1 MGIQTVGENDVPLAK
16 PLKKQDSLEQ
26 REGLQNHLF
35 SCTASHLGSRE
46 SPIKEGQLVIRP
58 QYPSADIKA
67 VLGKQR
73 LAPTLPLLTTRTSAW
88 G

>member
-1 MGIQTVGENDVPLAK
+1 MGENDVPLAK

-26 REGLQNHLF
+26 RETRAAESSLFLHSLPPGLQ
-35 SCTASHLGSRE
+35 G

-58 QYPSADIKA
+58 QYLSADIKA

-73 LAPTLPLLTTRTSAW
+73 LTPTLPLLTTRTSAL